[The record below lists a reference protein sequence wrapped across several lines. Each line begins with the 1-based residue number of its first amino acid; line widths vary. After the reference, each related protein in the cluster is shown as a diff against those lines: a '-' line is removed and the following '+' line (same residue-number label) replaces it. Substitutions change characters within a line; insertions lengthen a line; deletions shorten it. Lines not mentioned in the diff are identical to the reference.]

1 MKTLLAILTA
11 CLLAA
16 APAAATVAEGVAEWR
31 AGNHREAVLLWL
43 PAAARGNPHALFNLG
58 LAHRQGR
65 GVPEDLDRA
74 EDFFRRAA
82 EKGHA
87 PARTY
92 LGIFLARRGEEAEAI
107 RLWRESA
114 DAGDAHARY
123 MLGMRYFNGRGVER
137 DLPRAYA
144 FMTLAKEQGLEQAER
159 ALGRMEAALG
169 SADKTSGR
177 AMAAEMRGRP
187 AAGLASAV
195 PAQRAPARAAAAN
208 EAAASAAQPQVRS
221 ESIPAGQESAF
232 RVQLG
237 AYGDRAQA
245 ETGWSRI
252 QARFPSLF
260 RSTDPVYRTFDGGIR
275 LRVGEFDERAE
286 AVDYC
291 EEIKA
296 AGQPCFVAAEE

>member
-43 PAAARGNPHALFNLG
+43 PAAARGRCRDMG
-58 LAHRQGR
+58 
-65 GVPEDLDRA
+65 
-74 EDFFRRAA
+74 
-82 EKGHA
+82 
-87 PARTY
+87 
-92 LGIFLARRGEEAEAI
+92 ARRGEEAEAI